1 MMLIHPAHFK
11 LMPFKLSQERFMVD
25 VSHFPTEPIAA
36 PGTLAD
42 RVTEVLLQKIKR
54 GEFAVDARLPSE
66 LALAQRFAVSRTVI
80 REAVS
85 RLKSEG
91 LVEARRGSGTV
102 VLAPSVTAPFRIDVD
117 ANDKMQAVLR
127 VIELRRG
134 LEADM
139 AALAAERRTEAQS
152 RRIKQ
157 ALRAID
163 KAVAAGRDGVEED
176 LAFHAAIS
184 DATGNPLY
192 TSLLQ
197 FLSQFIRAAIKVGRT
212 HEAQRPDFSG
222 QLKAEH
228 GAIAQAIAGKDPSGA
243 RAAAWR
249 HLENVAA
256 RINSADSGLWN
267 GEAGKAARGRADAEA
282 PARG

>member
-1 MMLIHPAHFK
+1 
-11 LMPFKLSQERFMVD
+11 MVD
-25 VSHFPTEPIAA
+25 VTHFQAEPIAA

-42 RVTEVLLQKIKR
+42 RVTGVLLQKIKS

-91 LVEARRGSGTV
+91 LVEARQGSGTV
-102 VLAPSVTAPFRIDVD
+102 VLAPSITAPFRIDVD
-117 ANDKMQAVLR
+117 LNDSMQAVLR

-139 AALAAERRTEAQS
+139 AALAAERRTEVQNKH
-152 RRIKQ
+152 IKQ
-157 ALRAID
+157 ALLAID

-184 DATGNPLY
+184 HATGNPLY

-197 FLSQFIRAAIKVGRT
+197 FLSQFIRAAIKVGRV
-212 HEAQRPDFSG
+212 HEAQRADFSG
-222 QLKAEH
+222 LLKAEH
-228 GAIAQAIAGKDPSGA
+228 GAIAQAIARKDPSGA
-243 RAAAWR
+243 RAAAWQ

-256 RINSADSGLWN
+256 RINAADDGCWN
-267 GEAGKAARGRADAEA
+267 REAGEPAGRLAASEV
-282 PARG
+282 PAQVCQLS